1 MLLEGQSADAH
12 RGGLAVAVSPGCC
25 AYGGPLDPCA
35 GWYLVQRD
43 WGVRQGEPAL
53 AGPSALARVLAVPI
67 AAVHAIVRSLAG
79 C

>member
-1 MLLEGQSADAH
+1 MLLEGQSADVH
-12 RGGLAVAVSPGCC
+12 PGVAVAASPGCC

-43 WGVRQGEPAL
+43 WGARQGELAL
-53 AGPSALARVLAVPI
+53 AGTGMLGRILALPL
-67 AAVHAIVRSLAG
+67 AAVHAIVRSLAR